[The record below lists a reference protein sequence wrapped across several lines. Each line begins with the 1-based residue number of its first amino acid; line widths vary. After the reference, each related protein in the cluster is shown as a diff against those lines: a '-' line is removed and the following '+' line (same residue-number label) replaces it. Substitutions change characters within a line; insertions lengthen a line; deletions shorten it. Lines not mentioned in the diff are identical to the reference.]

1 MTLDE
6 LHAVIRTLDKAHHLL
21 CDAMVS
27 LEDDRKDQKWAIY
40 EIAGNVSD
48 LIHSMTRDLN
58 SSLDAGYLPR

>member
-1 MTLDE
+1 
-6 LHAVIRTLDKAHHLL
+6 
-21 CDAMVS
+21 MVS